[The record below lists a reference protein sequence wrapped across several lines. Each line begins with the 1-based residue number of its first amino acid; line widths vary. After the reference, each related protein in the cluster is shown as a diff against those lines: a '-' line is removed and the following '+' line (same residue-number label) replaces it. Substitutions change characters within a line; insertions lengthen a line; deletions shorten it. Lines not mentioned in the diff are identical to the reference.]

1 MHAAELLV
9 CLPYPS
15 FQLTEITGWM
25 LPEQRLTFGKTNYFS
40 EACMTRVVVFLATT
54 LLAASLGAVAQN
66 NSNTTAQD
74 PAVTAQNS
82 TSPQSASAPN
92 SAAPSAGANDS
103 GRQATTAKPPGNV
116 KDSAP
121 GQEMAG
127 DPAQLPQTSTIL
139 PLLGLIG
146 LGSLIAGFFA
156 RR

>member
-1 MHAAELLV
+1 MQQNSLV
-9 CLPYPS
+9 CLPYTS
-15 FQLTEITGWM
+15 FQLTEITGWK
-25 LPEQRLTFGKTNYFS
+25 LAEQRLTFGKTNHFS

-54 LLAASLGAVAQN
+54 LLAASLGAVGQN
-66 NSNTTAQD
+66 NSNTTAQN
-74 PAVTAQNS
+74 PALTAQAGAG
-82 TSPQSASAPN
+82 PQSASAPN
-92 SAAPSAGANDS
+92 TAPPSAGANDS
-103 GRQATTAKPPGNV
+103 NRQATTTQPGSNV

-127 DPAQLPQTSTIL
+127 DPTQLPQTSTIL

>member
-1 MHAAELLV
+1 
-9 CLPYPS
+9 
-15 FQLTEITGWM
+15 
-25 LPEQRLTFGKTNYFS
+25 
-40 EACMTRVVVFLATT
+40 MTRAVVFLATT

-66 NSNTTAQD
+66 NSNTTAQN
-74 PAVTAQNS
+74 PAVMMQDSA
-82 TSPQSASAPN
+82 SPQSASAQN

-103 GRQATTAKPPGNV
+103 ARQATTAKSGANV

-121 GQEMAG
+121 GQETAG